1 MTQDPQ
7 FKAPG
12 EKMGGNSLI
21 EALLAIL
28 SGKSNKVA
36 GAAGPDAGANYTEA
50 MTGQRTYM

>member
-12 EKMGGNSLI
+12 DKMGGKSLI
-21 EALLAIL
+21 EVLLEVL
-28 SGKSNKVA
+28 SGKSSKVA